1 MRPLLASPIALARL
15 DIYTPIAYTSTCTL
29 LAYTTPM
36 ELVEAPPRLPGM
48 FLITWTMTRIE
59 SCRMGSQITRNWATS
74 CLAQEDF
81 GSSAGLTRGVG
92 KGAEAVFGLFI
103 TTSYRISRSG

>member
-36 ELVEAPPRLPGM
+36 ELVEAPPSLPGM

-59 SCRMGSQITRNWATS
+59 DCRMGSQITRNWATS
-74 CLAQEDF
+74 CLPLKDF
-81 GSSAGLTRGVG
+81 GSSAGLTGRVG
-92 KGAEAVFGLFI
+92 KGAAAVLGLSFQP
-103 TTSYRISRSG
+103 SYLT